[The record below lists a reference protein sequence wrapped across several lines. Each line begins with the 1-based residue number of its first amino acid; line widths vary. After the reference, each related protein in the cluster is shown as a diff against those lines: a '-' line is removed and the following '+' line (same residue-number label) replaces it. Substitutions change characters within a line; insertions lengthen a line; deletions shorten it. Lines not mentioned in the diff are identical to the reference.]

1 MWKDLPF
8 LVRVRRAPCPP
19 LPCRPRPPPRHHS
32 SWQDGVVFS
41 VDLVR
46 PRHPNPN
53 PNPDQDG
60 VVFSVD
66 TIKSK
71 ARQSYQ
77 PVL

>member
-1 MWKDLPF
+1 M
-8 LVRVRRAPCPP
+8 
-19 LPCRPRPPPRHHS
+19 
-32 SWQDGVVFS
+32 VFS

-53 PNPDQDG
+53 PHPNPDQDG

>member
-1 MWKDLPF
+1 
-8 LVRVRRAPCPP
+8 
-19 LPCRPRPPPRHHS
+19 
-32 SWQDGVVFS
+32 VVFS

-53 PNPDQDG
+53 PHPNPDQDG

>member
-1 MWKDLPF
+1 M
-8 LVRVRRAPCPP
+8 
-19 LPCRPRPPPRHHS
+19 
-32 SWQDGVVFS
+32 VFS
-41 VDLVR
+41 VDLWLGLGANAN
-46 PRHPNPN
+46 PNPHPNPD
-53 PNPDQDG
+53 PDQDG

>member
-1 MWKDLPF
+1 MALLTRLYLCWLY
-8 LVRVRRAPCPP
+8 LQWLYLCW
-19 LPCRPRPPPRHHS
+19 LYLL
-32 SWQDGVVFS
+32 W
-41 VDLVR
+41 
-46 PRHPNPN
+46 
-53 PNPDQDG
+53 QDG